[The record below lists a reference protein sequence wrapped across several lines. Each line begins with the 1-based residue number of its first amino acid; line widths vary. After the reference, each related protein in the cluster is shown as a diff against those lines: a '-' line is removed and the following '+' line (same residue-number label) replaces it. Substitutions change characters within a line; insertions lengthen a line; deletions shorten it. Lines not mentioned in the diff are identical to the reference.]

1 MLWRSILVPRP
12 ALAVR
17 PRWWLGL
24 GAIAVGL
31 AGCGAAS
38 TGVPSSRA
46 AVGHPV
52 VLLASS
58 QAFGVAYTTPVS
70 ETQSRLSFFNSMTG
84 QSEVIGPSA
93 DYVSVRLSPDGST
106 LAALAAAPPG
116 QSSTLELTQLSSL
129 STLPL
134 SLPAAAQAT
143 YVVWSPDGRQFAV
156 LGATTFL
163 FNSDGSRVGTA
174 NATLSGSGYS
184 SGGYGWSPDSQYFAT
199 IIDGSLMVL
208 GQNGAAFVTQVGNL
222 IPVAPDPGDLW
233 AFSGWGSD
241 STISLVSFP
250 SGGQSWN
257 ITVSGSGPESAT
269 PGGAATTVTQGPP
282 LGSALNG
289 QLANL
294 VPGGQPMVMWSQPS
308 ADGGAEVYGIRS
320 ASAPSSPVILAVSY
334 PSTSSVVRLPVSPQA
349 TRDGAL
355 VDVVALGT

>member
-1 MLWRSILVPRP
+1 MLWRAMS
-12 ALAVR
+12 VR
-17 PRWWLGL
+17 WRGLPVKPWWWLGL
-24 GAIAVGL
+24 GAIALGLVGCD
-31 AGCGAAS
+31 ATSA
-38 TGVPSSRA
+38 GVPNSRA

-52 VLLASS
+52 VLLASR
-58 QAFGVAYTTPVS
+58 QGFGIAYTTPVS
-70 ETQSRLSFFNSMTG
+70 ETQSRVSFFNSMTG
-84 QSEVIGPSA
+84 QNEIVGPSA

-129 STLPL
+129 RTLPL

-156 LGATTFL
+156 LGATTLL
-163 FNSDGSRVGTA
+163 FNSDGSSVGTA
-174 NATLSGSGYS
+174 SATVSGSGYS

-199 IIDGSLMVL
+199 IIDGSLVVL
-208 GQNGAAFVTQVGNL
+208 GQNGAAYVTQVGNL
-222 IPVAPDPGDLW
+222 IPVAPQPGGLW
-233 AFSGWGSD
+233 AFSGWASD
-241 STISLVSFP
+241 STISLASFP
-250 SGGQSWN
+250 SGGQTWN
-257 ITVSGSGPESAT
+257 ITISGSGPESAT
-269 PGGAATTVTQGPP
+269 PGRSATTVTQGPP
-282 LGSALNG
+282 LGSALAG
-289 QLANL
+289 QLTSL

-334 PSTSSVVRLPVSPQA
+334 PSSSSVVRLPISPQA